1 MSYRTPWRNIQ
12 NSILVHALG
21 AYKNSN
27 VWSKAPFLV
36 KLRIMIF
43 SWLVPSTPVR
53 VAFMY
58 AMRYYKLRH
67 HERAN
72 VLACS
77 PVDGVLPIVEM
88 SEQLTEKERE
98 LGKVSSALESPHFI
112 VDASVRATYL
122 EKTLVFIQAGALVL
136 AFVGRIACHQDIHHI
151 DVMTTI
157 GAMCNVIVCICTL
170 PRPSLNIPVRMRRPK
185 VELPRWLEY
194 SAIMST
200 AMATLALF
208 MYANL
213 RLLDGISRMIA
224 IPAGAVYCVG
234 VVIEAFYADGNV
246 DWRQMGIWRRVNMV
260 MTSLMLL
267 LVLSISYMDTIVKGN
282 TEQMCW
288 QSILPML

>member
-36 KLRIMIF
+36 KIRVMVL
-43 SWLVPSTPVR
+43 SWLVPATPVR
-53 VAFMY
+53 VAFLY
-58 AMRYYKLRH
+58 AMRYYKLRP
-67 HERAN
+67 HERAH

-77 PVDGVLPIVEM
+77 PVDGVLPIMEM
-88 SEQLTEKERE
+88 DEPLTEKERE
-98 LGKVSSALESPHFI
+98 LGKVRSAQESPHFI

-122 EKTLVFIQAGALVL
+122 EKALVFIQAGALVL

-157 GAMCNVIVCICTL
+157 GALCNVIVCVCTL
-170 PRPSLNIPVRMRRPK
+170 PRPSLNIPVRMRRPN
-185 VELPRWLEY
+185 VQLPRWLEY
-194 SAIMST
+194 AVIICSSLVALS
-200 AMATLALF
+200 LF

-213 RLLDGISRMIA
+213 RLLDGMSRYIA
-224 IPAGAVYCVG
+224 VPAGAVYCVG
-234 VVIEAFYADGNV
+234 IVIEAFYADGSV
-246 DWRQMGIWRRVNMV
+246 DWRQMSIWRRVNLV
-260 MTSLMLL
+260 VTSLMLL